1 MKTKEINIQRVS
13 GRNTVSREDGR
24 IVYDK
29 IKQLW
34 GQSDQITIDFANL
47 LIASVSFMDEVFG
60 HLALEYSPDE
70 LRAKLK
76 FVNMSEFDRA
86 LLNDIVY
93 SRIRQK
99 KLSSKRRALLKR
111 TPKRR
116 LLLKRTQI
124 KRSRG
129 R

>member
-1 MKTKEINIQRVS
+1 MKTKEINIQRIS
-13 GRNTVSREDGR
+13 GKNTVSREHGR
-24 IVYDK
+24 VVYDK

-34 GQSDQITIDFANL
+34 GESDQIIIDFANL

-93 SRIRQK
+93 SRIMQK
-99 KLSSKRRALLKR
+99 
-111 TPKRR
+111 
-116 LLLKRTQI
+116 
-124 KRSRG
+124 
-129 R
+129 